1 MQNKILKYLFFGA
14 CSLVFGCHPSTENK
28 HIALPTSEKDTT
40 IKYAKRFAISKNKNF
55 TYIYVFANSSN
66 FDTTATY
73 LIYKDPELIKNI
85 SKTIIP
91 VKSPCKNIAALS
103 SIYANMICE
112 LGLIKNL
119 TAIDNLDYINNPE
132 IISKHKAG
140 QLLELAKG
148 TEIDLE
154 QTIKLDPDI
163 VFTFGMG
170 DPKKDVNPKLLLTKI
185 PIAVSLDHK
194 EESPLARAEW
204 IKFFAAFVNKN
215 ELADSIFNEVE
226 KNYNTLKGLAQK
238 TEIRPTVFTDVKYSD
253 SWYIP
258 GGKSYIAKF
267 FADAGA
273 NYLWRDDENTGSVP
287 LSFEQVYVKAK
298 DADFWLNPSTLKTK
312 KELLAFDNRYAEFKA
327 FNKEL
332 VFNNTKTT
340 NAKGYSN
347 YWETGMIYPDRIL
360 HDMILIFH
368 PELNKEIKNEYY
380 YYEKLN

>member
-1 MQNKILKYLFFGA
+1 MVIA
-14 CSLVFGCHPSTENK
+14 CHPSTENYHDSVSRSK
-28 HIALPTSEKDTT
+28 NDTS

-55 TYIYVFANSSN
+55 TYIFVFANSSN

-85 SKTIIP
+85 PKTIIP
-91 VKSPCKNIAALS
+91 VKSPCENIAALS
-103 SIYANMICE
+103 SIYANMISE

-119 TAIDNLDYINNPE
+119 TAIDNIDYFNNPE

-148 TEIDLE
+148 SEIDLE

-185 PIAVSLDHK
+185 PIAASLDHK

-204 IKFFAAFVNKN
+204 IKFFAAFVEKN

-226 KNYNTLKGLAQK
+226 KNYTTLKSLAQK
-238 TEIRPTVFTDVKYSD
+238 TEKRPTVFTDVKYSD

-273 NYLWRDDENTGSVP
+273 TYLWREDNNTGSVP
-287 LSFEQVYVKAK
+287 YSFEQVYVKAK
-298 DADFWLNPSTLKTK
+298 DADFWLNPSTIKTK
-312 KELLAFDNRYAEFKA
+312 KELLAFDSRYAEFNA
-327 FNKEL
+327 FNNGA
-332 VFNNTKTT
+332 VFNNTKNT

-347 YWETGMIYPDRIL
+347 YWETGMIYPDKIL
-360 HDMILIFH
+360 RDMILIFH
-368 PELNKEIKNEYY
+368 PELKTKIINDFYF
-380 YYEKLN
+380 YEKLN